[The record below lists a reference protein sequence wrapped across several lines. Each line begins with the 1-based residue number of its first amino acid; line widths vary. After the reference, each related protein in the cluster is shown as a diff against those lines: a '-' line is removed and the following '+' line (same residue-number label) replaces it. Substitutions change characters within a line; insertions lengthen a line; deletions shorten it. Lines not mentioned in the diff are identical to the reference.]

1 MLIDAVVDYAIYMLD
16 PGGIVTTWN
25 PGAERIKGYSP
36 SEAIGQHFERF
47 FTPEDRRNGAP
58 HTALETA
65 RRLGRYE
72 SEGWRQRRDG
82 SRFWALAVIDAIYD
96 ETGKLAGFAKITR
109 DMTERRK
116 TQEALWESERRF
128 RLFVNAVVDYAIYM
142 LDTGGTI
149 TAWNTGAARIKG
161 YSAIEAIGRHFSEFY
176 TEEDRNLGLPA
187 KALATAVREGRYE
200 TEGWRVRKDGTRF
213 WAHAVLDPVR
223 DEAGQ
228 LIGFAKITRDM
239 TEPREAQRRLE
250 QAREALHHAQKMEA
264 IGQLTG
270 GIAHDFNNILAAIVN
285 NLELARRDVDEDS
298 ELRRHIEAALTAAY
312 NGGGLIQQMLVFARK
327 QPVKVQPLDVNAALG
342 GLIEMLRR
350 VCPENI
356 DILTDFAP
364 ESGFASADPPQLQT
378 ALLNL
383 VINARDAMHDGGRIT
398 IATARAPAPAASA
411 VLAPGDYVRISVA
424 DNGPGMAPH
433 VLTRAFEPFFTTKDI
448 GKGTGLGLS
457 MVHGAIHQMGGDVE
471 IESDLGRGTTVR
483 LWLPV
488 AAPPEAPAAEAA
500 QPPAAAPRKSGTEL
514 ILVEDDAIVSMA
526 TAEMLQDA
534 GYRVHE
540 AGRGEH
546 ALQLLDLH
554 PGARVLVTDV
564 GLPGMNGHE
573 LALES
578 RRRRPDIKVLFI
590 TGHDR
595 SAEAARLTRDADT
608 EFLGKPYQPEDL
620 FEALR
625 RLAPPAG

>member
-1 MLIDAVVDYAIYMLD
+1 
-16 PGGIVTTWN
+16 
-25 PGAERIKGYSP
+25 
-36 SEAIGQHFERF
+36 
-47 FTPEDRRNGAP
+47 
-58 HTALETA
+58 
-65 RRLGRYE
+65 
-72 SEGWRQRRDG
+72 
-82 SRFWALAVIDAIYD
+82 
-96 ETGKLAGFAKITR
+96 FAKITR

-312 NGGGLIQQMLVFARK
+312 NG
-327 QPVKVQPLDVNAALG
+327 
-342 GLIEMLRR
+342 
-350 VCPENI
+350 
-356 DILTDFAP
+356 
-364 ESGFASADPPQLQT
+364 
-378 ALLNL
+378 
-383 VINARDAMHDGGRIT
+383 
-398 IATARAPAPAASA
+398 
-411 VLAPGDYVRISVA
+411 
-424 DNGPGMAPH
+424 
-433 VLTRAFEPFFTTKDI
+433 
-448 GKGTGLGLS
+448 
-457 MVHGAIHQMGGDVE
+457 
-471 IESDLGRGTTVR
+471 
-483 LWLPV
+483 
-488 AAPPEAPAAEAA
+488 
-500 QPPAAAPRKSGTEL
+500 
-514 ILVEDDAIVSMA
+514 
-526 TAEMLQDA
+526 
-534 GYRVHE
+534 
-540 AGRGEH
+540 
-546 ALQLLDLH
+546 
-554 PGARVLVTDV
+554 
-564 GLPGMNGHE
+564 
-573 LALES
+573 
-578 RRRRPDIKVLFI
+578 
-590 TGHDR
+590 
-595 SAEAARLTRDADT
+595 
-608 EFLGKPYQPEDL
+608 
-620 FEALR
+620 
-625 RLAPPAG
+625 